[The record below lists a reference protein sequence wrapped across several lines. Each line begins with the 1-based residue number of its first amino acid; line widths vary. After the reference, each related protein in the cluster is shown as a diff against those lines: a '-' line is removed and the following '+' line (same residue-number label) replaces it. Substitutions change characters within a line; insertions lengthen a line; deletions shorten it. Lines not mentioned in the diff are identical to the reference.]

1 MGQREDVLL
10 GRDPAEGTFR
20 GCQYIE
26 VLKGSRCQLFLNGL
40 GTQKVPEKRNY
51 RVNLSVSPLHEKA
64 RGWQRDR
71 VA

>member
-10 GRDPAEGTFR
+10 GWDPAEGTFR

-40 GTQKVPEKRNY
+40 GTQKVPEKRN
-51 RVNLSVSPLHEKA
+51 S
-64 RGWQRDR
+64 G
-71 VA
+71 